1 MASHAPAVSGARPQ
15 WRTFFTEFVKAPRKV
30 ASPLASSRLMVEQ
43 LLAPVDW
50 SSIRTVVEYGP
61 GTGSFTQVI
70 LDRLGSATRLIAVES
85 ETGLARHLSA
95 SIADPRLIVVN
106 RCALDIGTI
115 VQDLKTDRPD
125 LIVSGLPFSSLP
137 DTDRARLIAL
147 DAETGDVCTSF
158 ACWRRRG
165 TSSPIR
171 SAGRSNRISPR
182 TSGPWCSATNGG
194 TCRPAIST
202 GARISPDDDA
212 APPTPCGNRGAR
224 ARSIADIAEPARREF
239 VA

>member
-1 MASHAPAVSGARPQ
+1 MASDAPAVSGARPQ

-137 DTDRARLIAL
+137 DTDRARLIAQSAAL
-147 DAETGDVCTSF
+147 LAQEGHFLAYQVRRAIEPHLAANFRSVVQRYE
-158 ACWRRRG
+158 WRNL
-165 TSSPIR
+165 P
-171 SAGRSNRISPR
+171 PCHLY
-182 TSGPWCSATNGG
+182 WCANQ
-194 TCRPAIST
+194 P
-202 GARISPDDDA
+202 
-212 APPTPCGNRGAR
+212 
-224 ARSIADIAEPARREF
+224 
-239 VA
+239 